1 MSQKALKGMNKN
13 RTIMATIVAAGIMT
27 TGLCVSNLPVYAA
40 TLSDSLPSAGFSIAV
55 SEGTSVKDV
64 KEEVKS
70 MVTPEAPEADQD
82 SKSKVS
88 EETSEAEETKKAT
101 MEKTIDFDKEVV
113 EVTVRTPGD
122 YIEERA
128 REDFSNLVI
137 AQVHDY
143 VNVRD
148 YPDEHEGKVVG
159 KLYNKSVGEFI
170 EEKDGWYKIQSGN
183 CTGWVKGEYCVTGDD
198 AVQLAKEVGT
208 LHAIV
213 NTTTLK
219 VRKEPGLDAP
229 VLGLVPIEDDL
240 LVVEEL
246 DGWVKVD
253 IEEGYGYVSDEYVN
267 LHTEFVK
274 AESKEEE
281 EIRLEKERAERD
293 KANAA
298 ARSAT
303 AGNNNNTTG
312 NNGGGR
318 TYGSYFPAEPV
329 THVSGDSLGAQ
340 VANFALQ
347 FVGNPYVYGG
357 TSLTHGA
364 DCSGFVLSVYKNFG
378 VALPHS
384 ATADRNMGYAVGSVA
399 EAQPGDLFCYSG
411 HVGLYIGNNQ
421 IVHASTSK
429 TGIIVSNATYR
440 QPVCIRRIF

>member
-1 MSQKALKGMNKN
+1 MNSN
-13 RTIMATIVAAGIMT
+13 RKRIGKYASAGLVAS
-27 TGLCVSNLPVYAA
+27 GLLAVSLNCTPVYAS
-40 TLSDSLPSAGFSIAV
+40 TLSDTLPSAGFSIAV

-70 MVTPEAPEADQD
+70 IVVTPETEDNGEEGSDDTATPEVTD
-82 SKSKVS
+82 V
-88 EETSEAEETKKAT
+88 EATNKDVV
-101 MEKTIDFDKEVV
+101 EKTIDFDKEIV
-113 EVTVRTPGD
+113 EAVIRTPQD
-122 YIEERA
+122 VIEKEA

-148 YPDEHEGKVVG
+148 LPDEHEGKIVG

-170 EEKDGWYKIQSGN
+170 EEENGWYKIQSGN
-183 CTGWVKGEYCVTGDD
+183 CTGWVKGEYCVTGED
-198 AVQLAKEVGT
+198 AVELAKEVGT

-219 VRKEPGLDAP
+219 VRQEPGLDTP

-253 IEEGYGYVSDEYVN
+253 IEEGYGYVSADYVN
-267 LHTEFVK
+267 LHTEFVR

-281 EIRLEKERAERD
+281 EVRLAKEKAERD

-298 ARSAT
+298 ARAA
-303 AGNNNNTTG
+303 AGNNNNNTTVT
-312 NNGGGR
+312 GGTVR
-318 TYGSYFPAEPV
+318 GSYFPSEPV

-357 TSLTHGA
+357 TSLTNGA

-378 VALPHS
+378 VSLPHS

>member
-1 MSQKALKGMNKN
+1 MNRN
-13 RTIMATIVAAGIMT
+13 RTVIATLATVGILTAGIT
-27 TGLCVSNLPVYAA
+27 AGSISAHAT

-64 KEEVKS
+64 KEEVKN
-70 MVTPEAPEADQD
+70 MVTPEVKE
-82 SKSKVS
+82 S
-88 EETSEAEETKKAT
+88 EEESTDKASEGLTEAEETKKAT

-113 EVTVRTPGD
+113 EVAVRTPAD
-122 YIEERA
+122 YIEETA

-148 YPDEHEGKVVG
+148 LPDEHEGKIVG

-170 EEKDGWYKIQSGN
+170 EEENGWYKIQSGN

-281 EIRLEKERAERD
+281 EIRLAKEKAERD

-303 AGNNNNTTG
+303 AGNNNNTG
-312 NNGGGR
+312 NTGGGR
-318 TYGSYFPAEPV
+318 TYGSYFPSEPV

-357 TSLTHGA
+357 VSLTNGA

-378 VALPHS
+378 VSLPHS
-384 ATADRNMGYAVGSVA
+384 ATADRNMGYAVASVA